1 MTFSIV
7 GRSADGRL
15 GVAVASKFLGIG
27 GPVPAAEA
35 GVGAVATQAYINL
48 AFRPRGLA
56 MLGTGVSAAGT
67 VAGLIAADGEGA
79 VDRQVGVV
87 GAEGPGATFT
97 GSSCTDWAGG
107 VTGDGYAIQ
116 GNMLTGADVVGEME
130 KTWLAGAPQR
140 RLAYRLLA
148 SLRAGDDAG
157 GDKRGRQSA
166 ALLVVAKGE
175 GYGGTSDVAV
185 DLRVDDHPAPVREL
199 ARLLRLQTLIF
210 TSPEPA
216 DLIELAGPVADEV
229 RGLLAAAGQ
238 PCGESVTELDK
249 ALETWATRAGVAN
262 LEDWIVAGS
271 IDPLVLDQ
279 LRS

>member
-7 GRSADGRL
+7 GRSADGWL

-56 MLGTGVSAAGT
+56 LLGTGADAAGT
-67 VAGLIAADGEGA
+67 VAGLVASDGEMA
-79 VDRQVGVV
+79 AHRQVGVV
-87 GAEGPGATFT
+87 GAAGPGATYT
-97 GSSCTDWAGG
+97 GSSCIDWAGG

-116 GNMLTGADVVGEME
+116 GNMLTGSDVVGDME
-130 KTWLAGAPQR
+130 ATWLAGTGQQ

-148 SLRAGDDAG
+148 ALRAGDDAG

-166 ALLVVAKGE
+166 ALLVVAEGE

-199 ARLLRLQTLIF
+199 ERLLRMHILTF
-210 TSPEPA
+210 ESADPA
-216 DLIELAGPVADEV
+216 ELIELTGTVADEV
-229 RGLLAAAGQ
+229 HGLLARAGH
-238 PCGESVTELDK
+238 PGAKLDD
-249 ALETWATRAGVAN
+249 ALLSWATTHNFHERV
-262 LEDWIVAGS
+262 VAGS
-271 IDPLVLDQ
+271 IDPLLLEQ
-279 LRS
+279 LRGSAT